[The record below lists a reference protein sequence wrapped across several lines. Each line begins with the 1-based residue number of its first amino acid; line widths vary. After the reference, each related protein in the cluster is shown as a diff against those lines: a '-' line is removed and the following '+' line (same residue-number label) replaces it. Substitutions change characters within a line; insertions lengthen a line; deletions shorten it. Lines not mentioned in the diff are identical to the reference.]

1 MQRHRGLAIF
11 ECCELLSTRNGN
23 SRVAGYN
30 FFNQFTH
37 SLDSQRQRSDIQ
49 EKKISIGF
57 VANQHIG
64 LYAGAHCYHPIWVD
78 ACERLTTKERLNSGA
93 NERHPCRPAD
103 QNHVVDVVKFEP
115 RIAQ

>member
-23 SRVAGYN
+23 SRVTGYD

-64 LYAGAHCYHPIWVD
+64 LYAGAHRYHFIWVY
-78 ACERLTTKERLNSGA
+78 AG
-93 NERHPCRPAD
+93 
-103 QNHVVDVVKFEP
+103 
-115 RIAQ
+115 